1 MITFEPVTSA
11 SESTVPREEDWV
23 EFATTDLGKRNRSD
37 ANRKTLLLGAGLI
50 IIWVVPA
57 GAFGGFVTALVMLIA
72 VGSMLAM
79 LHFTKLRSRVD
90 LPLRVAPGHPFHPDG
105 SGPGGVSILID
116 GAWHMIDGDRIILQP
131 DTLIEGWIVHEQDAE
146 LTRLGRWSGATGRG
160 RNEQLATINH
170 AIAYQNTTVGLEDP
184 FADARARE
192 TEAEGFLE
200 RSWLG
205 TSPGQFDVELGALA
219 RAEWEGLRPVP
230 SKATPQEDE
239 PAR

>member
-1 MITFEPVTSA
+1 
-11 SESTVPREEDWV
+11 
-23 EFATTDLGKRNRSD
+23 
-37 ANRKTLLLGAGLI
+37 
-50 IIWVVPA
+50 
-57 GAFGGFVTALVMLIA
+57 
-72 VGSMLAM
+72 
-79 LHFTKLRSRVD
+79 
-90 LPLRVAPGHPFHPDG
+90 
-105 SGPGGVSILID
+105 
-116 GAWHMIDGDRIILQP
+116 MIDGDRIILQP

-239 PAR
+239 PARMGFMPHFRPCPHSTDCGLQRDGRN